1 MKITAVVCSLL
12 FLVASFAS
20 AQETSTQLD
29 LRKAAPMDA
38 FMAVHGKYNP
48 ERDYQQKY
56 AAEVWQTVQDEK
68 IIERILK
75 IATSRMKAE
84 DLANAEKVIEEL
96 RTAIDPILSAEDF
109 KIEEGVYTQ
118 VFMIPSSF
126 HLVAIRLPSGQ
137 AEKLEQSCQN
147 LIAILEKYT
156 EGKVPIVR
164 LTHGEIEVTGLGL
177 PPQAPSPTFARM
189 GDVFLFGTSQALVSQ
204 AIQNLQSDTAKSKF
218 DDPRFAEAFGE
229 LPPAED
235 SMTIFDGKQL
245 FSVLRGLGDNIRGQM
260 QNEPEGAKR
269 TAEIIELILDEVGVF
284 DYEVAVEYTDGNENR
299 VAAIGKIEEGAEDR
313 LVGKLALGG
322 ESFSEWEKW
331 IPQDAEAY
339 TLSKGVRL
347 HEAYEHVMSILRT
360 KFPETIPHL
369 DQFEAMQQQVDFHF
383 DRDIL
388 QSFSGESVSLSLPRE
403 DKGQDTVMA
412 LKCSNPDRIRELLHR
427 LVDNLQKIPA
437 LESQQIK
444 FTTVESLEEFETL
457 EVATLAAFNVKPVI
471 GFNDGW
477 MMIGSNPECLQKVID
492 ARSGKVP
499 TIAGS
504 DHFERFHLDIEGPVD
519 SLSFT
524 DLKASIK
531 NVAQIIRQVG
541 AIAPMFIAMA
551 GGNAAS
557 EEMKPVMEA
566 LAILPSLAKVIE
578 KFDYYEAKLAVVQA
592 GPLPNTYLKQS
603 VTLIRSE
610 SESEN

>member
-1 MKITAVVCSLL
+1 MKITAVVCSLVL
-12 FLVASFAS
+12 LLTPLAW
-20 AQETSTQLD
+20 AQESITQLD
-29 LRKAAPMDA
+29 VRKAVPMDA

-56 AAEVWQTVQDEK
+56 AADVWQTVKDEQ

-75 IATSRMKAE
+75 IATSRMKVE
-84 DLANAEKVIEEL
+84 DLANAEKVIDEL
-96 RTAIDPILSAEDF
+96 RAAIDPVLTAENF
-109 KIEEGVYTQ
+109 KFEEVVYAQ
-118 VFMIPSSF
+118 VFQMPQSY
-126 HLVAIRLPSGQ
+126 HLVVIRLPGDQ
-137 AEKLEQSCQN
+137 AEMLEQSCHN
-147 LIAILEKYT
+147 LLAILEKYT
-156 EGKVPIVR
+156 EGKIPIVR
-164 LTHGEIEVTGLGL
+164 LTHGDVEVTGLGL
-177 PPQAPSPTFARM
+177 PPQAPSPTFARV
-189 GDVFLFGTSQALVSQ
+189 GDVFLFSTSQALVSQ
-204 AIQNLQSDTAKSKF
+204 AIENLQSDTTKSKF
-218 DDPRFAEAFGE
+218 DDPRFAEAFAN

-235 SMTIFDGKQL
+235 SMTIFDGEQL
-245 FSVLRGLGDNIRGQM
+245 FTQMRGLGDFIRQ
-260 QNEPEGAKR
+260 QAKQDPQANR
-269 TAEIIELILDEVGVF
+269 VAEIMELVADELGVF
-284 DYEVAVEYTDGNENR
+284 DYEVAVEYTEGNENR
-299 VAAIGKIEEGAEDR
+299 TAAIGKIEEGAEDR

-322 ESFSEWEKW
+322 ESFTDWEKW
-331 IPQDAEAY
+331 IPQDAVAY
-339 TLSKGVRL
+339 SLSKGVRL
-347 HEAYEHVMSILRT
+347 HAAYEHVMNILRT
-360 KFPETIPHL
+360 KFPETVPHL

-412 LKCSNPDRIRELLHR
+412 LKCSNPERIRELLHR

-437 LESQQIK
+437 LQSQQIK
-444 FTTVESLEEFETL
+444 FTTVENLEGFETL

-477 MMIGSNPECLQKVID
+477 LMIGSNPECLQKVID
-492 ARSGKVP
+492 ARAGKVP

-504 DHFERFHLDIEGPVD
+504 DHFERFHLDIEGAVD

-524 DLKASIK
+524 DLKASVRQ
-531 NVAQIIRQVG
+531 VAQMIRQVG

-566 LAILPSLAKVIE
+566 LAILPSIAKVVE
-578 KFDYYEAKLAVVQA
+578 KFDYYEAKLAVVQT

-603 VTLIRSE
+603 VTLIRPE
-610 SESEN
+610 

>member
-1 MKITAVVCSLL
+1 MKLTAAVCSLL
-12 FLVASFAS
+12 LLVASFAP
-20 AQETSTQLD
+20 AQETATQLD

-38 FMAVHGKYNP
+38 FMAVHGMYNP

-56 AAEVWQTVQDEK
+56 AAEVWQTVKDEQ

-84 DLANAEKVIEEL
+84 DLANAEKVIDEL
-96 RTAIDPILSAEDF
+96 RAAIDPVLSAEDF
-109 KIEEGVYTQ
+109 KIEEGVYAQ
-118 VFMIPSSF
+118 VFMIPTSY
-126 HLVAIRLPSGQ
+126 HLMAIRLPSGQ

-147 LIAILEKYT
+147 LITIMEKYT
-156 EGKVPIVR
+156 EGKVPVIR
-164 LTHGEIEVTGLGL
+164 LNHGDIEVTGLGL

-204 AIQNLQSDTAKSKF
+204 AIENLQSDTAKSKF
-218 DDPRFAEAFGE
+218 DDPRFAEALAK
-229 LPPAED
+229 LPKAED

-245 FSVLRGLGDNIRGQM
+245 FGVLRGLGDNIKSQM

-269 TAEIIELILDEVGVF
+269 TAEIIELVVDEVGVF
-284 DYEVAVEYTDGNENR
+284 DYEVAVEYTEGNENR
-299 VAAIGKIEEGAEDR
+299 VASIGAFTEGAENR

-322 ESFSEWEKW
+322 EQFTDWQKW
-331 IPQDAEAY
+331 IPQDAVAY
-339 TLSKGVRL
+339 SLSKGVRL
-347 HEAYEHVMSILRT
+347 HAAYEHVMDILRT
-360 KFPETIPHL
+360 KFPETVPHL
-369 DQFEAMQQQVDFHF
+369 DQFETMQQQFQLHLDG
-383 DRDIL
+383 DIL
-388 QSFSGESVSLSLPRE
+388 QSFSGESVSVTLPRE
-403 DKGQDTVMA
+403 DKGQDTVFA

-444 FTTVESLEEFETL
+444 FASVENLEGFETL
-457 EVATLAAFNVKPVI
+457 EVATLGAFNVKPVI

-477 MMIGSNPECLQKVID
+477 MMIGSNPECLQKVMD
-492 ARSGKVP
+492 ARAGKVP

-504 DHFERFHLDIEGPVD
+504 DHFERFHLDVEGAVD

-524 DLKASIK
+524 DLKASVRQ
-531 NVAQIIRQVG
+531 VAQMIRQVG

-566 LAILPSLAKVIE
+566 LAILPSIAKVVE
-578 KFDYYEAKLAVVQA
+578 KFDYYEAKLAVVQT
-592 GPLPNTYLKQS
+592 GPLPNTYMKQS
-603 VTLIRSE
+603 VTLIRPE
-610 SESEN
+610 AE

>member
-96 RTAIDPILSAEDF
+96 RTAIDPILRAEDF

-218 DDPRFAEAFGE
+218 DDPRFAEAFAE